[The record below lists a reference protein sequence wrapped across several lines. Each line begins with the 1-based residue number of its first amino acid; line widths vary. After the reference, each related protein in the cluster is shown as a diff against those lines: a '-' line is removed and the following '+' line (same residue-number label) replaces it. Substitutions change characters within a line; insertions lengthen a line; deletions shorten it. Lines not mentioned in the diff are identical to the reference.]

1 MDFSKLARRLR
12 AKVVRFSGE
21 LCSRLGKTAS
31 RFVVE
36 GVYGILSSQSVL
48 LTEMGRCLEDGV
60 SLKKIEERFCRQL
73 AKPGLWEKLHRAL
86 LGHASAKISDDTLLI
101 MDISD
106 IQKKYAKK
114 MEYVTEVW
122 DGSEEVV
129 GKGYWTLQVIGA
141 HLDSKEVIPLYH
153 SL

>member
-21 LCSRLGKTAS
+21 LCHRLGQTAH

-36 GVYGILSSQSVL
+36 AVYGILSSQSVM
-48 LTEMGRCLEDGV
+48 LTEIGRTLQGDV

-73 AKPGLWEKLHRAL
+73 AKKGLWEKLHRSL
-86 LGHASAKISDDTLLI
+86 LSYGSSKISDDTLLM

-122 DGSEEVV
+122 DGSEKVI
-129 GKGYWTLQVIGA
+129 GKGYPP
-141 HLDSKEVIPLYH
+141 D
-153 SL
+153 